1 MGVRKFNPTTP
12 SRRNMT
18 VSDQAEL
25 TVKGVNK
32 PEKSLVR
39 RMSNKG
45 GRNNNGR
52 ITVRF
57 QGGGHKRR
65 YRLIDF
71 KRNKLEVP
79 AKVVGIEYDPNRSA
93 NIALLSYADGEKRYI
108 LAPAGLNAGDQI
120 ITSDK
125 ADIKPGNC
133 LRLAAMPM
141 GTVVHAIEMKPGKG
155 AQMVRSA
162 GTSAQLMAVE
172 AGYALLRLPSGEM
185 RKVPEDCRAVVGV
198 VGNATHENLKLGKA
212 GRGRWVGRNPHNR
225 GVTMNPV
232 DHPHGGGEGRTSGG
246 RNPVTPW
253 GKPTRGAKTRTNKS
267 TDRYIVARRQ
277 TKRRRK

>member
-1 MGVRKFNPTTP
+1 
-12 SRRNMT
+12 MT

-25 TVKGVNK
+25 TTKGSNK

-39 RMSNKG
+39 AMSNKG

-71 KRNKLEVP
+71 KRDKYEVP

-108 LAPAGLNAGDQI
+108 LAPAGLNAGDQV
-120 ITSDK
+120 ITSDS

-133 LRLAAMPM
+133 LRLSAMPM
-141 GTVVHAIEMKPGKG
+141 GTVVHGIEMKPGK
-155 AQMVRSA
+155 VRRWC
-162 GTSAQLMAVE
+162 
-172 AGYALLRLPSGEM
+172 ALLELLLS
-185 RKVPEDCRAVVGV
+185 
-198 VGNATHENLKLGKA
+198 
-212 GRGRWVGRNPHNR
+212 
-225 GVTMNPV
+225 
-232 DHPHGGGEGRTSGG
+232 
-246 RNPVTPW
+246 
-253 GKPTRGAKTRTNKS
+253 
-267 TDRYIVARRQ
+267 
-277 TKRRRK
+277 

>member
-25 TVKGVNK
+25 TTKGSNK

-39 RMSNKG
+39 AMSNKG

-71 KRNKLEVP
+71 KRDKYEVP

-108 LAPAGLNAGDQI
+108 LAPAGLNAGDQV
-120 ITSDK
+120 ITSDS

-133 LRLAAMPM
+133 LRLSAMPM
-141 GTVVHAIEMKPGKG
+141 GTVVHGIEMKPGKG

-162 GTSAQLMAVE
+162 GTSAQLMVAE
-172 AGYALLRLPSGEM
+172 AGYAPS
-185 RKVPEDCRAVVGV
+185 
-198 VGNATHENLKLGKA
+198 
-212 GRGRWVGRNPHNR
+212 
-225 GVTMNPV
+225 
-232 DHPHGGGEGRTSGG
+232 TSK
-246 RNPVTPW
+246 W
-253 GKPTRGAKTRTNKS
+253 
-267 TDRYIVARRQ
+267 
-277 TKRRRK
+277 

>member
-39 RMSNKG
+39 RLSNKG

-79 AKVVGIEYDPNRSA
+79 AKVIGIEYDPNRSA
-93 NIALLSYADGEKRYI
+93 NIALLSFADGEKRYI
-108 LAPAGLNAGDQI
+108 LAPAGLNAGDQV

-185 RKVPEDCRAVVGV
+185 RKVPEDCRAVVGA

-253 GKPTRGAKTRTNKS
+253 GKPTRGAKTRINKS

>member
-1 MGVRKFNPTTP
+1 MRCP
-12 SRRNMT
+12 
-18 VSDQAEL
+18 
-25 TVKGVNK
+25 
-32 PEKSLVR
+32 
-39 RMSNKG
+39 NKG

-71 KRNKLEVP
+71 KRDKYEVP

-108 LAPAGLNAGDQI
+108 LAPAGLNAGDQV
-120 ITSDK
+120 ITSDS

-133 LRLAAMPM
+133 LRLSAMPM
-141 GTVVHAIEMKPGKG
+141 GTVVHGIEMKPGKG

-172 AGYALLRLPSGEM
+172 AGYALLRLQVVKCVRYLKVAERLSGLLEM
-185 RKVPEDCRAVVGV
+185 QLTRILSLVKLVVAVGSV
-198 VGNATHENLKLGKA
+198 VTLTTEAL
-212 GRGRWVGRNPHNR
+212 P
-225 GVTMNPV
+225 
-232 DHPHGGGEGRTSGG
+232 
-246 RNPVTPW
+246 
-253 GKPTRGAKTRTNKS
+253 
-267 TDRYIVARRQ
+267 
-277 TKRRRK
+277 